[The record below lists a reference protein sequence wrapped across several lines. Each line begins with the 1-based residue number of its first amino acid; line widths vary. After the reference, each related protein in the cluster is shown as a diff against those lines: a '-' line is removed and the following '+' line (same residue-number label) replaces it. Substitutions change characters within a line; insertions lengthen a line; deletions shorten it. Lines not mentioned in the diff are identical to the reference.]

1 MDNNECCEE
10 LGENQTERSN
20 SLECVCVD
28 MFPPND
34 TCTNFWGTLDYSVN
48 SKDKVCGWLL
58 IFKSG
63 IHSGGADNQLF
74 PKNLQKMVYIKH
86 SISIISPIK
95 NQQVCALW
103 STVPNHSTSCASL
116 CYHLSAFNESMLFIK
131 MIIWFLAQPN
141 GS

>member
-1 MDNNECCEE
+1 MNVVRSLVKIKQKD
-10 LGENQTERSN
+10 QTVWS
-20 SLECVCVD
+20 VCVD
-28 MFPPND
+28 TFPPND
-34 TCTNFWGTLDYSVN
+34 TCTNLWGTLDHSVN
-48 SKDKVCGWLL
+48 SKDKVCGWLV

-63 IHSGGADNQLF
+63 IHRGGADNQIFLE
-74 PKNLQKMVYIKH
+74 NLQKMIYIKH

-103 STVPNHSTSCASL
+103 STGPQPFNLSWNSL
-116 CYHLSAFNESMLFIK
+116 CFYLLAFNESMLFIK